1 MAEDL
6 WKIRERKQMSVAQL
20 ALRAGLK
27 QDLIDEYEEGRPMTS
42 LHRAKLAKVLY
53 VNEDDIKRQSAP
65 RPKREKPARPADQP
79 QPEESRQKPASKPA
93 PETQSAPPARQGQID
108 FLKGLA
114 QHLGMLPTQMEDEI
128 GKPLSELTIVEAK
141 RWIRTFQ
148 ARVPPSLTALTEA
161 KPEGYRSKRAHLPEG
176 IDLFEA
182 TYLLEV
188 QQAQAMLAVRMFN
201 GETISGTLI
210 GFGPYTLT
218 LHTNDGGEVTLSK
231 LAIAYY
237 RREGSA
243 RPTGG
248 AA

>member
-20 ALRAGLK
+20 ALRSGLK
-27 QDLIDEYEEGRPMTS
+27 QDLIDEYEEGRLLTTP
-42 LHRAKLAKVLY
+42 HRAKLAKVLY

-65 RPKREKPARPADQP
+65 RPKREKPAPPPAQP
-79 QPEESRQKPASKPA
+79 KLAKPAEEKPVESV
-93 PETQSAPPARQGQID
+93 PEPPPARQGQID

-114 QHLGMLPTQMEDEI
+114 RHLGVLPAQLEDEI
-128 GKPLSELTIVEAK
+128 GKPLGELSVPEAK
-141 RWIRTFQ
+141 HWIRTLQ
-148 ARVPPSLTALTEA
+148 ARVPPNLTSLDKA
-161 KPEGYRSKRAHLPEG
+161 KPEGYRAKRAHLPEG

-182 TYLLEV
+182 NYLLEA
-188 QQAQAMLAVRMFN
+188 QQASATLTVKMFN
-201 GETISGTLI
+201 GEAFSGLLL

-218 LHTNDGGEVTLSK
+218 LRTGDNHEVTLSK

-237 RREGSA
+237 RHEKSA
-243 RPTGG
+243 RPAGG